1 MYLGENKQSYWPILL
16 LLVISIISFAFVMV
30 LFRAKEI
37 EKDAR
42 IELRNQAEEYRTAK
56 EDAEKMVEE
65 LNQEKA
71 ALRLSLDEK
80 IKSSKE
86 LEEKLA
92 VQKEKSRKLS
102 RDLTEQALK
111 IEKMAAYIKE
121 KKELLARAEQI
132 EKERKDLVSQLDKL
146 REEKQQLEEKLKNYQ
161 TLEAK
166 LEEWTGEEGVGLGNI
181 ILRAKKLEGR
191 ILAVNKKFDFVIL
204 DIGKKDFLMEGTILI
219 IYRDKKFIGKIKVKK
234 VYAKMS
240 QGIILPGWT
249 RGRIRE
255 GDKVRKLQ
263 Q

>member
-1 MYLGENKQSYWPILL
+1 MYLGEKKQGYWPILL
-16 LLVISIISFAFVMV
+16 LIVVSVVSFTFVMV

-42 IELRNQAEEYRTAK
+42 IRSRNQAEEYRIAK
-56 EDAEKMVEE
+56 ESGEKKVEE

-71 ALRLSLDEK
+71 ALQLRIDEK

-92 VQKEKSRKLS
+92 VQKEKGRKLS
-102 RDLTEQALK
+102 RDLTEKTQE
-111 IEKMAAYIKE
+111 IETMTAYIKE
-121 KKELLARAEQI
+121 NKELLARAEQI
-132 EKERKDLVSQLDKL
+132 EKERKELVSQLDRL
-146 REEKQQLEEKLKNYQ
+146 REEKQRLEKKLENYQ

-166 LEEWTGEEGVGLGNI
+166 LKEWTGEEEVGLGNI
-181 ILRAKKLEGR
+181 VLRAQKLEGH

-204 DIGKKDFLMEGTILI
+204 DIGKKDLLMEGTILI
-219 IYRDKKFIGKIKVKK
+219 VHRDKKFIGKIKVKK

-255 GDKVRKLQ
+255 GDKVRKL
-263 Q
+263 